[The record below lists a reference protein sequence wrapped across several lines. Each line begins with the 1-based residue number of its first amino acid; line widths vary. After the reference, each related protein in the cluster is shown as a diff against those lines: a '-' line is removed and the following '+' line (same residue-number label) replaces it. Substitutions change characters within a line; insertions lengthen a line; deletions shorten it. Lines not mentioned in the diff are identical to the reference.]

1 MRDQPRLDEIYLSV
15 SKEISNRFNVS
26 YRLSLL
32 RKYYPFL
39 KIPRVFAR
47 IIRISRGEKEEEEED
62 TFFSSGREDFS
73 SFGFEEART
82 GHERATAEAEWKTI
96 TFSFTGQDIT
106 AI

>member
-1 MRDQPRLDEIYLSV
+1 MIRYEINEIYLSYRKKYQIV
-15 SKEISNRFNVS
+15 LTFLIISLAQI
-26 YRLSLL
+26 LS
-32 RKYYPFL
+32 FL

-82 GHERATAEAEWKTI
+82 GHERATAEAE
-96 TFSFTGQDIT
+96 
-106 AI
+106 

>member
-1 MRDQPRLDEIYLSV
+1 MIRYEINEIYLSYRKKYQIV
-15 SKEISNRFNVS
+15 LTFLIISLAQI
-26 YRLSLL
+26 LS
-32 RKYYPFL
+32 FL